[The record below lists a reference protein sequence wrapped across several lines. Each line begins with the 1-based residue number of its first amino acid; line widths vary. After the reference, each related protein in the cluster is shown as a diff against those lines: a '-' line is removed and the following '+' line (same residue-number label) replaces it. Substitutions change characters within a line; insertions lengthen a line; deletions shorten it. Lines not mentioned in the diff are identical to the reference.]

1 MKETYV
7 FLYCNTGLLFYR
19 LSRTVYIKLY
29 SQEVET
35 LLRNCNSNHFSK
47 VLVTFANFC
56 LITLFLRPRYYI
68 FFSLGFDRPPPLYK
82 IRIQKRIASPE
93 SKNPSPLLHQNCYFT
108 VGGNCKIYACFL
120 LFFTN

>member
-7 FLYCNTGLLFYR
+7 FLYCNTGLLLYR

-35 LLRNCNSNHFSK
+35 LLRNCNSNHSSK

-68 FFSLGFDRPPPLYK
+68 FF
-82 IRIQKRIASPE
+82 
-93 SKNPSPLLHQNCYFT
+93 LLVLIGHPHSIKYISR
-108 VGGNCKIYACFL
+108 KE
-120 LFFTN
+120 